1 MVLDTVR
8 ESGGAAVAVEE
19 SRLIQW
25 QQEIAAAE
33 GLMICPE
40 TATCV
45 GALQKLTDEGK
56 ISPSE
61 RVVIF
66 NTAAGQK
73 YYGQMTEPLN
83 VPSID
88 LTQPTDWDEFETK
101 YLS

>member
-8 ESGGAAVAVEE
+8 ESGGEAVAVEE
-19 SRLIQW
+19 SRLIEW
-25 QQEIAAAE
+25 QREVAAAE
-33 GLMICPE
+33 GVMICPE
-40 TATCV
+40 AATCV
-45 GALQKLTDEGK
+45 GALQKLTDQGK

-73 YYGQMTEPLN
+73 YFGQMTKPLD

-88 LTQPTDWDEFETK
+88 LSQPTDWDEFEAK